1 MYAFI
6 TGIIEEKG
14 ENVVVVNCNGV
25 GYEIFASTNTLNALP
40 QVGEVSTIYTYLHVR
55 EDAFALF
62 GFATKEEKSLFLE
75 LITVSG
81 IGAKSAIQ
89 VLSGTTLN
97 GLLTAI
103 ITGDVKLISSIKG
116 IGKKTAERI
125 VLELKG
131 KLGDSNLQTLSVV
144 DLQAPVNNSLT
155 EQATDLLTNMG
166 LTRMEALNLVKTC
179 AGPED
184 TLEEIITKCLRNM

>member
-97 GLLTAI
+97 SLLTAI

-131 KLGDSNLQTLSVV
+131 KLGDSNLQTLSVG

>member
-131 KLGDSNLQTLSVV
+131 KLGDSNLQTLSVG

>member
-25 GYEIFASTNTLNALP
+25 GYEIFASTNTLNTLP

-131 KLGDSNLQTLSVV
+131 KLGDSNLQTLSVG
-144 DLQAPVNNSLT
+144 DLQAPVNNTLT

>member
-131 KLGDSNLQTLSVV
+131 KLGDSNLQTLSVG
-144 DLQAPVNNSLT
+144 DLQAPVNNTLT

>member
-6 TGIIEEKG
+6 TGIVEEKG
-14 ENVVVVNCNGV
+14 ENVVVLNCNGV
-25 GYEIFASTNTLNALP
+25 GYEIFASTNTLNSLP
-40 QVGEVSTIYTYLHVR
+40 QVGEVSTVYTYLHVR
-55 EDAFALF
+55 EDAFSLF
-62 GFATKEEKSLFLE
+62 GFSSKEEKSLFLE

-89 VLSGTTLN
+89 LLSGTSLN

-131 KLGDSNLQTLSVV
+131 KLGDSNLQTLSVN
-144 DLQAPVNNSLT
+144 DLQSSVNNNVT
-155 EQATDLLTNMG
+155 EQATELLTNMG
-166 LTRMEALNLVKTC
+166 LTRMEALNLVKSC
-179 AGPED
+179 YSADD
-184 TLEEIITKCLRNM
+184 TVEEVITKCLKNM